1 MITRTLLISPLILC
15 LFIVSQAATPQ
26 RDHLTPQEVDLVKEA
41 RALDKRIDVFIKA
54 AERRLIVINNSAAAN
69 AKVLKKD
76 SERWGELPTGSRA
89 ELVGDIARIFD
100 EAITNIDDVSARDE
114 RNPLIAKSLRKL
126 ATAVNTILGQLKPLS
141 ADAKSDAEIASFG
154 DSGVNILVEFWMEGI
169 DDGENRVG
177 ADLLLMT
184 WMALKEHGIEMPLPQ
199 REVRLLNTAVAA

>member
-1 MITRTLLISPLILC
+1 MITRTLLA
-15 LFIVSQAATPQ
+15 VSLVVCAVNFARAATPQ

-41 RALDKRIDVFIKA
+41 QILDKRIDVFIRA
-54 AERRLIVINNSAAAN
+54 AERRLMVINNSSAAN
-69 AKVLKKD
+69 AKQLKKE

-141 ADAKSDAEIASFG
+141 AEAKSDAEIASIELLHE
-154 DSGVNILVEFWMEGI
+154 DAQSILEAA
-169 DDGENRVG
+169 N
-177 ADLLLMT
+177 
-184 WMALKEHGIEMPLPQ
+184 KLPP
-199 REVRLLNTAVAA
+199 EVVDKKAKKNN